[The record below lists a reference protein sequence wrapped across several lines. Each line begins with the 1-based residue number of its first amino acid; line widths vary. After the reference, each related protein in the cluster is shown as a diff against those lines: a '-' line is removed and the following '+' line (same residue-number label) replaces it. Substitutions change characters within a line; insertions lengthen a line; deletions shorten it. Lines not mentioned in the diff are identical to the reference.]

1 MSMSKIDTDLHPDVL
16 SALAEGCGFR
26 VSYDRT
32 PGADAWTLSSGHG
45 ADHVQ
50 YAGTRQSTCAF
61 LAGYAAMRVR
71 ARALLGELEEAH
83 RRLVATARHSLGS

>member
-1 MSMSKIDTDLHPDVL
+1 MSTSKIDTDLHLDIL

-45 ADHVQ
+45 AGHVQ
-50 YAGTRQSTCAF
+50 YTGTRQSTCAF
-61 LAGYAAMRVR
+61 LTGYAAMRVR
-71 ARALLGELEEAH
+71 ARALIAELEEAH
-83 RRLVATARHSLGS
+83 RKLVAAAKHSLGS